1 MKSVDENQVLC
12 AMGRSHS
19 SKCSFETCRLSKF
32 KGPYIVPDVF
42 LGKYIQI
49 NQAQKKDFKKYMFL
63 FNYVEEIF
71 IIRRNTTYHLLP
83 FSPNNKQLTT
93 NQFIM

>member
-32 KGPYIVPDVF
+32 KGPYIAPDVF

-49 NQAQKKDFKKYMFL
+49 NQA
-63 FNYVEEIF
+63 
-71 IIRRNTTYHLLP
+71 
-83 FSPNNKQLTT
+83 
-93 NQFIM
+93 